1 MKSLLETIHLLIHAD
16 DTTIL
21 ASSREAAEAKLRTM
35 LQYCALNHISLQ
47 ISKCEFIVIN
57 GDEEDKKDFS
67 LPGGSVK
74 HVTFVTLLGS
84 QLAESGNIKDDLK
97 FHMKNRYPAVIKFFN
112 FIRSNKLAPTAVK
125 IKVLESCVTS
135 TLLHNCEAFG
145 DCMPEELESLYFS
158 LIKSAL
164 GVRKNTANDLVLIET
179 GLLNIKA
186 VIQSRQ
192 YKFYEKYISNLK
204 PDSARHTVFTSL
216 RQNGTKYLQHYSN
229 LFHKYET
236 PKDIKSDQQ
245 QQLKE
250 KIVRFSNNG
259 DHSKYKLYMSFN
271 PQLKPADLTK
281 TYSYQFSRLRL
292 SSHSM
297 PVELCRWNRMARDA
311 RLCNECKVFG
321 DEKHYIYDCPTI
333 DRSQLPD
340 LPPSLDK
347 LADYEQLP
355 TLMNV
360 LSTYL

>member
-1 MKSLLETIHLLIHAD
+1 MKSLLETFHLLIHAD

-21 ASSREAAEAKLRTM
+21 ASSREAAEAKFKTM

-57 GDEEDKKDFS
+57 GNEEDKKDFS
-67 LPGGSVK
+67 LSGGSVK
-74 HVTFVTLLGS
+74 HVKFVTLLGS
-84 QLAESGNIKDDLK
+84 QISESGKIKDDLK
-97 FHMKNRYPAVIKFFN
+97 FHMKNRYPAVIKYFN

-145 DCMPEELESLYFS
+145 DCMPEQLESLYFT

-164 GVRKNTANDLVLIET
+164 GVRKSTANDLALIEA

-192 YKFYEKYISNLK
+192 YKFYEKYISDLN
-204 PDSARHTVFTSL
+204 PGSARHTVFTTL

-229 LFHKYET
+229 LFHAHES
-236 PKDIKSDQQ
+236 PQNIKTKHQ
-245 QQLKE
+245 QQLTE
-250 KIVRFSNNG
+250 KIVRYANDGN
-259 DHSKYKLYMSFN
+259 HSKYKLYLSFN
-271 PQLKPADLTK
+271 PELKPADLTK
-281 TYSYQFSRLRL
+281 SYSYKFSRLRL

-297 PVELCRWNRMARDA
+297 PVELCRWNRMTRDV

-333 DRSQLPD
+333 DRRSLSD
-340 LPPSLDK
+340 IPPSLDK
-347 LADYEQLP
+347 LAEYEQLP
-355 TLMNV
+355 TLLN
-360 LSTYL
+360 LLTNYL